1 MLFNKSIKKFILL
14 SLLVALPA
22 QTMAMSWP
30 FSGMKKSVRQLFSG
44 MKKTF
49 KKHKTTAAIAI
60 GGCVAT
66 CLSAFCFKNNK
77 IKAAV
82 AIGGSVTN
90 CLGALYCKNQKLKA
104 EQKEREAREAEEARR
119 IAEREDEEA
128 RVKEEREVKIE
139 EEARMVE
146 EASRRREEAN
156 RVAESRCL
164 ICFLDEDETEEILLQ
179 EVRCLSGNIH
189 PAKIHQSCLE
199 QALANRGRCPIC
211 RFSNPPRQYNWQEY
225 GELIAAGNAAIER
238 AIVEIIEAQ
247 ERALNEAREVA
258 ERAEANREAQE
269 IANQVAA
276 IDSAVAEREE
286 REARERAERE

>member
-104 EQKEREAREAEEARR
+104 EQKEREAREAEEAR
-119 IAEREDEEA
+119 
-128 RVKEEREVKIE
+128 
-139 EEARMVE
+139 MVE

-164 ICFLDEDETEEILLQ
+164 ICFLDEDETEERLLQ